1 MEEAAEDIMRFC
13 AQMDI
18 TPTISL
24 YDSDKGVALEVPREI
39 ITEAIT
45 CIEDKEYS

>member
-1 MEEAAEDIMRFC
+1 MEEAAEVTKRFC

-18 TPTISL
+18 VPRISL

-39 ITEAIT
+39 VIEAIV
-45 CIEDKEYS
+45 EDKEYS